1 MKRLFL
7 KRIMTTACAV
17 FLMMGSVPS
26 FVFAEAEISLSSPS
40 AILIEA
46 GTGQI
51 LFEKDSHKI
60 LPPASVTK
68 IMTMLLVV
76 EAIDSGQIK
85 PEDMVRCSEYAASM
99 GGSQVYLEPNEEMS
113 VTDML
118 KAVAVASGND
128 AAAALAEFVAG
139 SHEEFVKRMNERAKE
154 LGMNDTHF
162 LNCNGLD
169 EEGHVTSAYD
179 ISLMSR
185 ELISHPRIFEFTS
198 IWMDSLRNGEFG
210 LVNTNKL
217 IRFYEGANGLKT
229 GSTSVA
235 KYCLSA
241 SAKRDNMTLIAVVL
255 AAPSS
260 KERFADA
267 TKLLDY
273 GFANYA
279 IANSLIEDE
288 DLNEIKILKGEK
300 ESIKPGAEETEGVL
314 VPKAKLGNIE
324 KRKAILSEVKAP
336 IKKGEK
342 LGEIEYYIDGEK
354 VGGTNVVATQDI
366 KKAGLLKIF
375 VRHAENLLYGQ
386 TNIQSPEKG

>member
-1 MKRLFL
+1 MKKTLVKIMAVICVMLLSLYSFL
-7 KRIMTTACAV
+7 PQT
-17 FLMMGSVPS
+17 
-26 FVFAEAEISLSSPS
+26 FAAEISISAPS

-46 GTGQI
+46 QTGQI
-51 LFEKDSHKI
+51 LFEKDSHIK

-68 IMTMLLVV
+68 IMTMLLVI

-85 PEDMVRCSEYAASM
+85 MEDMVRCSEFAASM

-113 VTDML
+113 VHDML

-128 AAAALAEFVAG
+128 AAVALAEFVAG
-139 SHEEFVKRMNERAKE
+139 SHEEFVKRMNKRAKE
-154 LGMNDTHF
+154 LNMNDTNF
-162 LNCNGLD
+162 INCNGLD
-169 EEGHVTSAYD
+169 EDGHVTSAHD
-179 ISLMSR
+179 ISIMSK
-185 ELISHPRIFEFTS
+185 ELISHPRILEFTS

-217 IRFYEGANGLKT
+217 IRFYQGANGLKT

-241 SAKRDNMTLIAVVL
+241 SATRNDMTLIAVIL

-279 IANSLIEDE
+279 IANSLIDKEDMKE
-288 DLNEIKILKGEK
+288 VKVLKGAK
-300 ESIKPGAEETEGVL
+300 QITMPGTEENTGVL
-314 VPKAKLGNIE
+314 VEKSKLENIE
-324 KRKAILSEVKAP
+324 KKITLPAEVEAP
-336 IKKGEK
+336 VKKGQK
-342 LGEIEYYIDGEK
+342 LGEVEYFVGGEK
-354 VGGTNVVATQDI
+354 VGSTDIIAAEDI
-366 KKAGLLKIF
+366 KKAGLVTIF
-375 VRHAENLLYGQ
+375 VRLAENLLYG
-386 TNIQSPEKG
+386 